1 MQMWTKLERSA
12 VSIRYG
18 GYGAYIVCWM
28 GANSV
33 NAYHDDCPPS
43 CACQTQEALASK
55 IEEHKFNDNAHI
67 VQARDRMV
75 DQRADIVS
83 EFDQHSQLHS
93 HVHRPI
99 LSMGQKV
106 TSPVVR
112 ELQVSGPLIDPVS
125 TLHTIA

>member
-18 GYGAYIVCWM
+18 ATGPTLCVGCGATF
-28 GANSV
+28 V
-33 NAYHDDCPPS
+33 NAYDCPPS

-125 TLHTIA
+125 TLHTIV

>member
-1 MQMWTKLERSA
+1 MQMWTKLGRSA
-12 VSIRYG
+12 VSIRDR
-18 GYGAYIVCWM
+18 AYIERVRWM

-33 NAYHDDCPPS
+33 ITYDCPPS

-125 TLHTIA
+125 TLHTIV

>member
-1 MQMWTKLERSA
+1 
-12 VSIRYG
+12 
-18 GYGAYIVCWM
+18 M

-55 IEEHKFNDNAHI
+55 IEEHKYNDNAHI

-125 TLHTIA
+125 TLHTIV